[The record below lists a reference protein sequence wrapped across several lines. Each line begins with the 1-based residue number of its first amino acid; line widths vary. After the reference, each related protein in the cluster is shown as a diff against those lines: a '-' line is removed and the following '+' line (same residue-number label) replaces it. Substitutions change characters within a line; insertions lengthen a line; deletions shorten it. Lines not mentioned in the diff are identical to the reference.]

1 MSAQDKN
8 NPGKPSQNWG
18 QDLDYQM
25 QEAPRVNEMTVA
37 MEKMEKAETS
47 RGKSL
52 PHDQITQEMQ
62 ELHGETSNRLATA
75 AGTED
80 EELEQAP
87 EK

>member
-25 QEAPRVNEMTVA
+25 QEAPKVNEMTVA
-37 MEKMEKAETS
+37 MEKMEKTEIS
-47 RGKSL
+47 RGKIPL
-52 PHDQITQEMQ
+52 NDQITQGMQ
-62 ELHGETSNRLATA
+62 GLHGETSNLLATA
-75 AGTED
+75 SETED
-80 EELEQAP
+80 EEPEQAP